1 MKAMKRSTLFIP
13 LTLIAILFLSVSC
26 QKDEVPDPAETID
39 ALIKSAGVPEEP
51 VAKTDSTVL
60 ERDFD
65 FANNWICESI
75 EVDATQVRGDYR
87 TFDPNSEIIWPGN
100 LLQGASITKATPD
113 PIVVE
118 RAGGTFTINLING
131 SDSETTQASV
141 DKVNQSNVVSAL
153 NEIIAANSGAIP
165 ANFTYHMEEV
175 ESREQLALAMGVN
188 VSTLTTDVNT
198 KLSFASDKVYN
209 RFMVDFTQIYYTMI
223 YEKPTSYDQVFAP
236 TVSSKE
242 LEPYMSDNNPPVYI
256 SSVTYGRRFYLLIE
270 STSGVET
277 MKASIKASYDAAVG
291 SADFDSKATYVTD
304 LDESNIKIFAMGG
317 DANSALGAFN
327 GDLNG
332 LKAYLQDGS
341 DYFKAAPLS
350 YVMTSLAPPQKQ
362 VGIGVYSKFTIQ
374 NCKPAYAVSPP
385 QFIKEWYSVFG
396 DEGIGAACAIDPGQ
410 NNAYLFSKDGTRYA
424 VSQNGVINGIY
435 NLSDAG
441 HPLAGCP
448 FDSIGSAV
456 TYYSKNLYVL
466 DKSGLHFCGMSPGGS
481 WSEIHEL
488 REWGAIADSHP
499 FRPDAVTSGEPG
511 VGAVLNYTTSSRV
524 NRAIHFDRAG
534 QHWVIHNVA
543 DGTWGSVNALTTWGS
558 SIGPEWNIPFLGEGV
573 GVALQ
578 VYAENFLPDPRTG
591 VLAPGK
597 SYYQVLFNHSGT
609 KLSVY
614 HSNTGFSPVYDMVPP
629 EE

>member
-1 MKAMKRSTLFIP
+1 MKAMNQSTLFIP
-13 LTLIAILFLSVSC
+13 LTLIAILFLSASC
-26 QKDEVPDPAETID
+26 QKDEAPDPAETID

-51 VAKTDSTVL
+51 VAETDSTLL

-65 FANNWICESI
+65 FANNWICETI

-198 KLSFASDKVYN
+198 RLSFSSDKQYN
-209 RFMVDFTQIYYTMI
+209 RFMVDFTQIYYTMV

-236 TVSSKE
+236 EVSSKD

-270 STSGVET
+270 STSGVEK
-277 MKASIKASYDAAVG
+277 MKASIKASYDAAV
-291 SADFDSKATYVTD
+291 SSVDFDSKATYVTD

-385 QFIKEWYSVFG
+385 QFIKEWYNVFG
-396 DEGIGAACAIDPGQ
+396 DEGIGAACAIDPSQ
-410 NNAYLFSKDGTRYA
+410 NNAYLFSHDGTRYA

-448 FDSIGSAV
+448 IDSIGSAV
-456 TYYSKNLYVL
+456 TYSSKNLYVL
-466 DKSGLHFCGMSPGGS
+466 DKSGLHYCGMTPGGT
-481 WSEIHEL
+481 WSEIYDL
-488 REWGAIADSHP
+488 RQWGADDTHP

-511 VGAVLNYTTSSRV
+511 LGAVLNYITNGKF

-543 DGTWGSVNALTTWGS
+543 DGTWSSVNSLTTWGS

-573 GVALQ
+573 GVGLQ

-597 SYYQVLFNHSGT
+597 SYYQVLFNHDGT
-609 KLSVY
+609 RLSVY
-614 HSNTGFSPVYDMVPP
+614 HSSTGFSPVYDMVPP